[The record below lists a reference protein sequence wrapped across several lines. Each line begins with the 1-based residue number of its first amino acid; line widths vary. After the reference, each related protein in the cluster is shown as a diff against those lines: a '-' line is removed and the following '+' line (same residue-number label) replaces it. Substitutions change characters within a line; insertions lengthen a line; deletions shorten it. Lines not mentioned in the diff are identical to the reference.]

1 MKALKVK
8 GIMAVNK
15 DMVEKKNIKNEE
27 RMARAREDLR
37 PTAEIHKTLAENQL
51 MTKYD
56 MDYVELTLEERDRD
70 RKIWTSFVLKVSGKV
85 YLQRTM

>member
-1 MKALKVK
+1 
-8 GIMAVNK
+8 MAVNK